1 MLTAKVTQ
9 VQFGSFGSIEG
20 LMDTEGTY
28 YIAASQANNLLAFS
42 AHTNNTSKLL
52 KGLLGEA
59 SPPIRLKT
67 ELNSNPVTAITLS
80 AFEKLLAVLDR
91 KGNKQAQILRD
102 SLVGLSIHQL
112 FSDAFGIIVEKDERQ
127 LKLTQLLHHNKNFH
141 PVFTSWLKLD
151 GLTSGVRYGN
161 EVNRLKVAAKVPLIP
176 IQEYDGQQM
185 ILLNVAEARYD
196 LARKLGKDHKEALQ
210 VI

>member
-20 LMDTEGTY
+20 LMDEQGNY
-28 YIAASQANNLLAFS
+28 LISAKQANVQLSFAS
-42 AHTNNTSKLL
+42 TTNEL
-52 KGLLGEA
+52 KTVKALLGKDFE
-59 SPPIRLKT
+59 PVLVKT
-67 ELNSNPVTAITLS
+67 PLNSNAVKAIPITV
-80 AFEKLLAVLDR
+80 FEKLLAVLDR

-112 FSDAFGIIVEKDERQ
+112 FSDAFGVVIDQEARQ
-127 LKLTQLLHHNKNFH
+127 LKLTQLIHHNKNFH

>member
-28 YIAASQANNLLAFS
+28 YIGVPQIADAIETSRNTAARDFKRLLGEGFE
-42 AHTNNTSKLL
+42 TSKL
-52 KGLLGEA
+52 
-59 SPPIRLKT
+59 KT
-67 ELNSNPVTAITLS
+67 EFNQGVTTAVSIQD
-80 AFEKLLAVLDR
+80 FERLLALLDR

-112 FSDAFGIIVEKDERQ
+112 FSDAFGVIIEKDERQ